1 MAGIIV
7 PVLEKR
13 IFEYSFLTSG
23 AEQDVVI
30 HPAIDVGA
38 WYRVRLVVLVHQLTA
53 VSTGAGAGAH
63 FKFLMF
69 HTFPSENDRQLFQNA
84 DSGDEFLATPEIVSS
99 GGVGSPGNVT
109 STDNIR
115 TQSATDPQAYLR
127 LVLRAKQ
134 NATPTTLYGEFSAYL
149 VLRDS

>member
-1 MAGIIV
+1 MTGIIV

-13 IFEYSFLTSG
+13 IFEFSFLSSA

-53 VSTGAGAGAH
+53 ASAGAGSGAY
-63 FKFLMF
+63 FKFLMH
-69 HTFPSENDRQLFQNA
+69 HTFPSENDRQLFQNT
-84 DSGDEFLATPEIVSS
+84 DTGDEFLVSPEITSS
-99 GGVGSPGNVT
+99 GGSNNV
-109 STDNIR
+109 SSADNIR
-115 TQSATDPQAYLR
+115 TATATDPQAYLR
-127 LVLRAKQ
+127 LTLRAKQ
-134 NATPTTLYGEFSAYL
+134 HATPSTLYGEFSAYL